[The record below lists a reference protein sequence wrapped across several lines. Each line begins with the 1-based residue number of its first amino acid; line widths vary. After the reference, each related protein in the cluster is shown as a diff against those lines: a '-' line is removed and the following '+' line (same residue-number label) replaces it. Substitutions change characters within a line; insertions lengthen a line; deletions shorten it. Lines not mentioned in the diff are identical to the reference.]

1 MLFISKGYLKRL
13 KILKINYH
21 VTVPKFTNKIGLP
34 FLPFPVVV
42 ETPTLLKYHE
52 ESSFPTLNWI
62 VIECVIAPLTHVI
75 AISEVSLALVK
86 SEQTPVVVVGFSKS
100 KPIVVF

>member
-1 MLFISKGYLKRL
+1 MSLFQNLQTRL
-13 KILKINYH
+13 N
-21 VTVPKFTNKIGLP
+21 
-34 FLPFPVVV
+34 FLPFSVGVAM
-42 ETPTLLKYHE
+42 TTLTLLKYQE
-52 ESSFPTLNWI
+52 ELSFPTLNWI